1 VEPTVIEFYSV
12 NRTSLALFNHQL
24 VVEAELALWN
34 ARQVRA
40 HLNMTIDISP

>member
-1 VEPTVIEFYSV
+1 VEPTVIELYGV
-12 NRTSLALFNHQL
+12 NRTSLALVNYKL
-24 VVEAELALWN
+24 VIEAELALRC